1 MKKNDGI
8 RSNMFRNL
16 ILVSFIPYILAII
29 IFAIIMTRNS
39 VEDSRNDGMFR
50 NQIMNEKLED
60 VLDLHLTIMR
70 NFAVNPGTRQFIL
83 QEEEDRDPVIQ
94 LMLEITNGGFK
105 DSSNMSITRA
115 DGMQIARTDDH
126 EMLNVS
132 DRQYFIKTLE
142 ENTEVISD
150 VLIGRVSNKP
160 GIFLTVPVVEMDT
173 QNISDYRDTIDKM
186 NAPLLQD
193 DDTEKYIIGI
203 VQREYGLD
211 FFQDFVEAISED
223 EIRVVI
229 LDNQGKLIA
238 DSGVDSI
245 GSEEERADINSIR
258 EQVLSNI
265 DAWNTEEVRNFGDKE
280 TYSFEAGTD
289 IKGAENEEG
298 FGSMNMEIDG
308 EASLVCF
315 SVNTM
320 TGWLV
325 ATIRPYRDIREQV
338 IHQAL
343 LIGIIGSVVLA
354 LIAVV
359 AFYISKK
366 STKDISDEV
375 NALTSAR
382 DRFKSESET
391 DKLTDL
397 YNKGALERMAKAR
410 LNSGERDGLDAL
422 YVIDLDHFKEVND
435 TLGHQA
441 GDEILKEFAK
451 RLKKVFRTEDIV
463 ARFGGDEFVVVLTDM
478 PNEEVIQRKAAQINE
493 VALNIQYEEK
503 NAGISASIG
512 IATAKGQEMTY
523 EELFSKADKSVY
535 IVKGSGRNGYSYNEG
550 QFIRQ

>member
-1 MKKNDGI
+1 
-8 RSNMFRNL
+8 
-16 ILVSFIPYILAII
+16 
-29 IFAIIMTRNS
+29 
-39 VEDSRNDGMFR
+39 
-50 NQIMNEKLED
+50 MN
-60 VLDLHLTIMR
+60 
-70 NFAVNPGTRQFIL
+70 
-83 QEEEDRDPVIQ
+83 
-94 LMLEITNGGFK
+94 
-105 DSSNMSITRA
+105 
-115 DGMQIARTDDH
+115 
-126 EMLNVS
+126 
-132 DRQYFIKTLE
+132 
-142 ENTEVISD
+142 
-150 VLIGRVSNKP
+150 
-160 GIFLTVPVVEMDT
+160 FL
-173 QNISDYRDTIDKM
+173 R
-186 NAPLLQD
+186 
-193 DDTEKYIIGI
+193 
-203 VQREYGLD
+203 
-211 FFQDFVEAISED
+211 
-223 EIRVVI
+223 
-229 LDNQGKLIA
+229 
-238 DSGVDSI
+238 
-245 GSEEERADINSIR
+245 
-258 EQVLSNI
+258 
-265 DAWNTEEVRNFGDKE
+265 
-280 TYSFEAGTD
+280 
-289 IKGAENEEG
+289 
-298 FGSMNMEIDG
+298 
-308 EASLVCF
+308 
-315 SVNTM
+315 
-320 TGWLV
+320 
-325 ATIRPYRDIREQV
+325 
-338 IHQAL
+338 
-343 LIGIIGSVVLA
+343 
-354 LIAVV
+354 
-359 AFYISKK
+359 FYISKK